1 MRFKALR
8 LYDED
13 GRRVCRMVEQSIDD
27 LDPGNVV
34 IKSEYA
40 AVNYKDAR
48 AVSGVGKVISR
59 YPCVPGVEVAG
70 TVVESADPSFR
81 AGDKVTV
88 QGGRDFGMRRDGGYS
103 EYVRVPGEW
112 IGRITKGTD
121 PFESVAMGLAA
132 YTSALAVEELINRG
146 VDIVL
151 GPEMRSTGEVMG
163 ISDSFGSAFA
173 KAQLAAGNGLPLEGT
188 ILVTGGTGGSS
199 SFAIDMLAG
208 LRYRVVA
215 STGKAAE
222 HDYLRGIGAAEIV
235 GRDGIAAGDQPLEE
249 QRWAGAIDAVGGK
262 PLDALLRSMK
272 QRGVVCA
279 FGNAAGETLSTSI
292 YPFILRGVSLVGING
307 NHPVPERGSA
317 WRRMQEGGDLRP
329 RHINAIAYTIAFG
342 ELQSHCEKLIASGV
356 RGRAVVKFT

>member
-1 MRFKALR
+1 MSVKALR

-48 AVSGVGKVISR
+48 AVTGAGRVVSR

-70 TVVESADPSFR
+70 TVVESADPAFR

-88 QGGRDFGMRRDGGYS
+88 QGGRDFGMRRDGAYS
-103 EYVRVPGEW
+103 EYVRVPAAW
-112 IGRITKGTD
+112 IGRIAQGTD

-146 VDIVL
+146 V
-151 GPEMRSTGEVMG
+151 
-163 ISDSFGSAFA
+163 
-173 KAQLAAGNGLPLEGT
+173 
-188 ILVTGGTGGSS
+188 
-199 SFAIDMLAG
+199 
-208 LRYRVVA
+208 
-215 STGKAAE
+215 
-222 HDYLRGIGAAEIV
+222 
-235 GRDGIAAGDQPLEE
+235 
-249 QRWAGAIDAVGGK
+249 
-262 PLDALLRSMK
+262 
-272 QRGVVCA
+272 
-279 FGNAAGETLSTSI
+279 
-292 YPFILRGVSLVGING
+292 SLVGING

-317 WRRMQEGGDLRP
+317 WERMQEGGDLRP

-342 ELQSHCEKLIASGV
+342 DLQSHCEKLIASGV
-356 RGRAVVKFT
+356 RGRAVVKFA

>member
-1 MRFKALR
+1 MKFKALR
-8 LYDED
+8 LYNEE
-13 GRRVCRMVEQSIDD
+13 GKRVSRMVEQSIDD

-34 IKSEYA
+34 IRSHYA

-48 AVSGVGKVISR
+48 AVTGVGKVISR

-70 TVVESADPSFR
+70 VVVESADPSFR

-103 EYVRVPGEW
+103 EYVRVPGKW
-112 IGRITKGTD
+112 IGRIPEGTD
-121 PFESVAMGLAA
+121 LFESVAMGLAA
-132 YTSALAVEELINRG
+132 YTSALAVDELMIRG
-146 VDIVL
+146 VKPDS
-151 GPEMRSTGEVMG
+151 GP
-163 ISDSFGSAFA
+163 
-173 KAQLAAGNGLPLEGT
+173 

-208 LRYRVVA
+208 LGFHVVA
-215 STGKAAE
+215 STGKTTE

-235 GRDGIAAGDQPLEE
+235 GRDGIAGGDQPLEE
-249 QRWAGAIDAVGGK
+249 QHWAGAIDAVGGK

-279 FGNAAGETLSTSI
+279 FGNAAGETLTTSI

-317 WRRMQEGGDLRP
+317 WARMQPGGDLRP
-329 RHINAIAYTIAFG
+329 RHIAEIAYTIPFAD
-342 ELQSHCEKLIASGV
+342 LQAHCDKLIASGG
-356 RGRAVVKFT
+356 RGRAVVKFAVG

>member
-1 MRFKALR
+1 MKFKALR
-8 LYDED
+8 LYNED
-13 GRRVCRMVEQSIDD
+13 GKRVSRMVEQSIDD
-27 LDPGNVV
+27 LDPGSVV
-34 IKSEYA
+34 IRSEYA

-48 AVSGVGKVISR
+48 AVTGVGKVVSR

-70 TVVESADPSFR
+70 TVVESADRSFR

-103 EYVRVPGEW
+103 EYVRVPAEW
-112 IGRITKGTD
+112 IGRVPAGTD

-146 VDIVL
+146 ISPDK
-151 GPEMRSTGEVMG
+151 GP
-163 ISDSFGSAFA
+163 
-173 KAQLAAGNGLPLEGT
+173 

-208 LRYRVVA
+208 LGYRVVA
-215 STGKAAE
+215 STGKGTE
-222 HDYLRGIGAAEIV
+222 HAYLRSIGAAEIV

-249 QRWAGAIDAVGGK
+249 QRWAGAVDAVGGK

-279 FGNAAGETLSTSI
+279 FGNAAGETLTTSI

-307 NHPVPERGSA
+307 NHPVPERGTA
-317 WRRMQEGGDLRP
+317 WVRMQEGGDLRP
-329 RHINAIAYTIAFG
+329 RHIAEIAYTIPFHG
-342 ELQSHCEKLIASGV
+342 LQAHCDKLIASGV
-356 RGRAVVKFT
+356 RGRAVVKFA